1 VSTAL
6 RAQLAGELHLRLVLP
21 TASLLGL
28 DLADM
33 VEARLEAR
41 AVILAAQLR
50 SADDDERAET
60 VIDVLTCLWP
70 GDGPPDDWWRTE
82 LGRACA
88 ESLGTD
94 DAEAVTYS
102 VAAAMLAVTKG
113 TVSTLVQRG
122 SLDRHHD
129 GGVTRASVFVRL
141 VRLGGKGT
149 S

>member
-1 VSTAL
+1 MSTAL
-6 RAQLAGELHLRLVLP
+6 RAQLAGELHLRLVVP
-21 TASLLGL
+21 TARLLGL

-41 AVILAAQLR
+41 ADILAAQLR

-60 VIDVLTCLWP
+60 AIDVLTCLWP
-70 GDGPPDDWWRTE
+70 GGWPPDDWRTE

-102 VAAAMLAVTKG
+102 VAAAMLGVTKG

-122 SLDRHHD
+122 SLDRHPD

-141 VRLGGKGT
+141 VRLGGEGT